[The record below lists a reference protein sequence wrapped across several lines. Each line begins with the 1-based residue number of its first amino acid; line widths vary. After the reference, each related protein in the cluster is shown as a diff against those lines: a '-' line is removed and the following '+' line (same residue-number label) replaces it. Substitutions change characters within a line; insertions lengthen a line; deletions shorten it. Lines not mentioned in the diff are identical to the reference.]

1 MSDTDA
7 GQNAGNAGQL
17 PQISFS
23 TFILSLAS
31 STLVQLG
38 EVPNPETGSLTPNA
52 ELAKH
57 GIDTLAML
65 RDKITNGLTPDESS
79 MLDSII
85 YELKMKYATL
95 RSSGGKGSEKIQ
107 NRPRRHYRLH
117 RHGTGPPS
125 RQPSAHGTD
134 HGLLPHGVRKTPR

>member
-38 EVPNPETGSLTPNA
+38 EVPNPATGSLTPNA

-85 YELKMKYATL
+85 YELKMKYV
-95 RSSGGKGSEKIQ
+95 SHSQK
-107 NRPRRHYRLH
+107 
-117 RHGTGPPS
+117 
-125 RQPSAHGTD
+125 
-134 HGLLPHGVRKTPR
+134 

>member
-1 MSDTDA
+1 MLAEPALKIGFRQQVPRNLPDA
-7 GQNAGNAGQL
+7 AGSGNAGQL

-85 YELKMKYATL
+85 YELKMKYV
-95 RSSGGKGSEKIQ
+95 SHSQK
-107 NRPRRHYRLH
+107 
-117 RHGTGPPS
+117 
-125 RQPSAHGTD
+125 
-134 HGLLPHGVRKTPR
+134 

>member
-57 GIDTLAML
+57 GIDTL
-65 RDKITNGLTPDESS
+65 RYKITNGLTPDESS

-85 YELKMKYATL
+85 YELKMKYV
-95 RSSGGKGSEKIQ
+95 SHSQK
-107 NRPRRHYRLH
+107 
-117 RHGTGPPS
+117 
-125 RQPSAHGTD
+125 
-134 HGLLPHGVRKTPR
+134 